1 MKFQISKLKCGAHPP
16 SGATFRALAE
26 NPGARKDFKRS
37 FRFVRKKLDAGA
49 RPATPGAGVLPQ
61 INCAGAWCLA
71 LLWCLVFGA
80 WIFPCRADETNSVL
94 DAWFAA
100 QKNLHTWSA
109 NFVQTRALKTLTQP
123 LVAKGHIA
131 FAMPNDFR
139 WELGHPAQT
148 IALRHGDEMFVIYPR
163 LKRAERYPLGAGT
176 PTEWRDT
183 MSLLQAGFPRD
194 RKEFEAQFQ
203 ILSLTET
210 NGAWQMSLQPK
221 STFARRMMPELRIG
235 LATNDFSLASTELV
249 FVDGSRMRNDFT
261 NAVLNPV
268 LDEKLFE
275 WRPPSDFKIVEPFKR

>member
-1 MKFQISKLKCGAHPP
+1 MF
-16 SGATFRALAE
+16 
-26 NPGARKDFKRS
+26 
-37 FRFVRKKLDAGA
+37 
-49 RPATPGAGVLPQ
+49 
-61 INCAGAWCLA
+61 
-71 LLWCLVFGA
+71 LWCLVLGA
-80 WIFPCRADETNSVL
+80 WNFPCRAADTNTIL

-109 NFVQTRALKTLTQP
+109 DFVQTRALKTLTQP
-123 LVAKGHIA
+123 LTGKGHIT

-139 WELGHPAQT
+139 WELGQPAQT

-194 RKEFEAQFQ
+194 RKEFNAQFQ
-203 ILSLTET
+203 ILSLAGT
-210 NGAWQMSLQPK
+210 NGVWQLALQPK
-221 STFARRMMPELRIG
+221 SPFARKMMPEVSVG

-249 FVDGSRMRNDFT
+249 FVDGSRLRNEFT
-261 NAVLNPV
+261 NAIMNPP

-275 WRPPSDFKIVEPFKR
+275 WNPPADYKMAEPMKR